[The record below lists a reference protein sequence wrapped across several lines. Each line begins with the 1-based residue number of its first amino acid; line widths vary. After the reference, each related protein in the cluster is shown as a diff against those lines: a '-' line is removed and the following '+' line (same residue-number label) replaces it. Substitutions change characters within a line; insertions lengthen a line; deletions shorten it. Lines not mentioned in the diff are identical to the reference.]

1 MEDLFKAGYKKD
13 DILDALRILPFVCP
27 LSRVELIPAPRYET
41 CCSWLEEA
49 IARHDFPLS
58 LELQ

>member
-27 LSRVELIPAPRYET
+27 LEGFELITAPRNET

-49 IARHDFPLS
+49 IA
-58 LELQ
+58 